1 MVGEGS
7 EGEGEHLEGED
18 FDDGEL
24 VGGGFGGGEC
34 WYGVIGGDE
43 EGWGVNLLEVLVE
56 LLVEGGVRFC
66 ALEDEYGGGGGGHFD
81 GAVAESGATHGF
93 DAEAG
98 GFFADEG
105 AGVGCGERGAATEQE
120 DISGWMEMCGEVVQV
135 AAPMIQV
142 SG

>member
-1 MVGEGS
+1 MVGEGG

-18 FDDGEL
+18 FDDGEV
-24 VGGGFGGGEC
+24 VGGHCGEGEC
-34 WYGVIGGDE
+34 GYGLIGADE

-56 LLVEGGVRFC
+56 VLVEGGVRFG
-66 ALEDEYGGGGGGHFD
+66 AFEDERGGGGRGHFD
-81 GAVAESGATHGF
+81 GAVAERGAAHGF

-105 AGVGCGERGAATEQE
+105 ACVGCGERGAATEQE
-120 DISGWMEMCGEVVQV
+120 DISGWMEMSGEVVQV
-135 AAPMIQV
+135 AAPVIQV